1 MSFPSFSA
9 GEVLTAA
16 DMNAVG
22 LWRVG
27 GGALSGSTTVFQ
39 SVFTDNYTNYRIII
53 DSPTLSAS
61 DQVFYRLYSGATPN
75 ATNNYSFAYRG
86 LTIGGVASDANFTSA
101 SAGVT
106 GFSQNI
112 LNNVV
117 LGAVVMDIYGPKL
130 AQRTFATHQAAL
142 YAGAYVGRQG
152 MSLHDVT
159 TAFDGIGF
167 MTLSATTMT
176 GTVSIYG
183 YRKA

>member
-1 MSFPSFSA
+1 MPVPDFSP

-16 DMNAVG
+16 AMDSIG

-53 DSPTLSAS
+53 DSPTLSAT
-61 DQVFYRLYSGATPN
+61 DLIYYRLYSGATPN
-75 ATNNYSFAYRG
+75 TTSNYSYAFTG
-86 LTIGGVASDANFTSA
+86 LTIGGAASNASFAAA

-117 LGAVVMDIYGPKL
+117 LGSVVMDIYGPKL